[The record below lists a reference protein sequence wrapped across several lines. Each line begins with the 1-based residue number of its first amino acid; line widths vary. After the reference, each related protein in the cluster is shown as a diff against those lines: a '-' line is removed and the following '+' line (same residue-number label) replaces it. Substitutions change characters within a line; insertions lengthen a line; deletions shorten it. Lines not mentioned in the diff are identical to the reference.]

1 MNSTVET
8 DTAPERTEEHGPG
21 QRPGLA
27 ELAGLDAGEL
37 TMRLELALPGA
48 GARLVSPFNSAI

>member
-1 MNSTVET
+1 MHSTVET
-8 DTAPERTEEHGPG
+8 EAAPERTEERGPG

-37 TMRLELALPGA
+37 ARRLELALPGA